1 MKASFRRLYPLI
13 GCIAVALVGCQ
24 KGTTDPSITLIEPNK
39 GNENITEVTKPNPEE
54 MVTVALVMKTLT
66 NPFFVEMEKGAR
78 QAEDELGIR
87 LLVKTASEETS
98 IEQQIAIV
106 SNLIKEEVS
115 AIVIAPGD
123 SVELVPVLKKAQDA
137 GIVIINIDNRLD
149 PQYSAEFN
157 LINVPF
163 ISVDNEQAAYLAA
176 KTLSDQI
183 ATPTKVAILEGIRSA
198 KNAESRKNG
207 ALRAFQENSNITE
220 IVMKTANWKID
231 EAYQSTRVLLNEH
244 PEIQAIFC
252 ANDMMALGVIQYLQE
267 VGRTDVR
274 VAGFDALAEA
284 LEAVKQ
290 GRLVATVNQQAAQ
303 QGYLGVTYAVQALMG
318 QDLPEEMMVDV
329 EVITENQVSL
339 GEN

>member
-13 GCIAVALVGCQ
+13 GCIAVVLVSCQ
-24 KGTTDPSITLIEPNK
+24 KGTTDPSITLIEPNQ

-54 MVTVALVMKTLT
+54 IVTVALVMKTLT

-106 SNLIKEEVS
+106 NNLIEEEVS

-149 PQYSAEFN
+149 PQYAAEFN
-157 LINVPF
+157 LVNVPF

-183 ATPTKVAILEGIRSA
+183 TAPTKVAILEGIRSA
-198 KNAESRKNG
+198 KNAESRKDG
-207 ALRAFQENSNITE
+207 ALRAFQENSNITD

-244 PEIQAIFC
+244 PEIRAIFC

-290 GRLVATVNQQAAQ
+290 GRLVATVDQQAAQ
-303 QGYLGVTYAVQALMG
+303 QGYLGVTYAIQALRD

-329 EVITENQVSL
+329 EVITVNHVSL